1 MAVQKPQCTH
11 FRRMVSASRPSG
23 VSRMKSASWVC
34 TGGYTFRVK
43 SVLWLLALAALGVFA
58 YAMWRWRER
67 WREHRRSSE
76 ARMAELLAQAR
87 PPATRDAT
95 LTQQQLLF
103 DAAAKTGDAGE
114 PALSIELYARL
125 LARFPQSPFAEQ
137 ARSAIEAQKR
147 KLAKA

>member
-1 MAVQKPQCTH
+1 
-11 FRRMVSASRPSG
+11 MVTASRPSG

-43 SVLWLLALAALGVFA
+43 TVLWLLGLAALGLLA
-58 YAMWRWRER
+58 YALWRWRER

-87 PPATRDAT
+87 APAPRDPT
-95 LTQQQLLF
+95 LAQQKLLF
-103 DAAAKTGDAGE
+103 EAAAKTGDAGE
-114 PALSIELYARL
+114 PALSIELYGRL
-125 LARFPQSPFAEQ
+125 LARFPQSPFTEQ
-137 ARSAIEAQKR
+137 ARSAIEAQKQ